1 MHICK
6 FTDRLIDN
14 RGKLTRV
21 VTAHWKDKVLD
32 IYKMDEFGRERVRNL
47 YQNMMG
53 GYCVSFPGEQVSRYN
68 PRIQLLDSWAT
79 PNINIK
85 SLLSGGPSRFEES
98 IIVEKY
104 PNFKYVLQKCKL
116 TINEIIRVLPIWK
129 AHPEVELLLSA
140 GYKRIAFSKSFY
152 KLTPTNKKAL
162 INILR
167 TNVENGYDYSV
178 LDLLV
183 MHKSELKH
191 NDLLKYKSF
200 CRRYGTGFSYK
211 EYLFLRNRKPHTI
224 DQYRDYKAMLKRT
237 SHSIRDDYWH
247 YPKNIGTAHSK
258 IMQEIKRLDALK
270 KEEDQ
275 AQKQKGYLM
284 VVKKYL
290 KKKIETRSGISVYVP
305 ESIDDIK
312 KQADSLNQCL
322 ITSDYIGR
330 VIQKKCVLL
339 FVREGEIPIATAELR
354 PDGSIG
360 QFYGNELNHND
371 CLPPK
376 KAKYALEKWTALY
389 SRRISA

>member
-14 RGKLTRV
+14 RGKLTRI
-21 VTAHWKDKVLD
+21 VTAHWKEKTLD
-32 IYKMDEFGRERVRNL
+32 VYKMDEFGRDRVRNL
-47 YQNMMG
+47 YQNMVG

-79 PNINIK
+79 PSINIR
-85 SLLSGGPSRFEES
+85 SLLSGLPSRFEES
-98 IIVEKY
+98 LIVEKY
-104 PNFKYVLQKCKL
+104 PNFKYVLQKCEL

-140 GYKRIAFSKSFY
+140 GYKRIAFNKSFY
-152 KLTPTNKKAL
+152 KLTQSNKKAL

-167 TNVENGYDYSV
+167 TNVENDYDYSV

-183 MHKSELKH
+183 MSKSEIKH

-200 CRRYGTGFSYK
+200 CRRYGVGFSYK

-224 DQYRDYKAMLKRT
+224 DQYRDYKTMLKRT

-247 YPKNIGTAHSK
+247 YPKSIGKAHSK
-258 IMQEIKRLDALK
+258 IMQEIERIDELK
-270 KEEDQ
+270 EAEEIIK
-275 AQKQKGYLM
+275 KQTEYLRA
-284 VVKKYL
+284 VKKYL
-290 KKKIETRSGISVYVP
+290 KKRLVTRSGISVYIP
-305 ESIDDIK
+305 ESIEDIQ
-312 KQADSLNQCL
+312 KQAKSLNQCL

-339 FVREGEIPIATAELR
+339 FVREKDKPIATAELR
-354 PDGSIG
+354 PDGTIG

-376 KAKYALEKWTALY
+376 CAKNAINKWMDQY
-389 SRRISA
+389 SRRIVA